1 MLECSNLKQGLDTPL
16 TLLTEEGTLLSKGQL
31 QRLAIARAFLS
42 EADFILLDEPTA
54 SLDPISERE
63 VYRLSEHIFQEK
75 TTLFITH
82 RLGAVSQMDEI
93 LVLYHGQLVE
103 HGCHEELM
111 LKNGVYR
118 KLYQTQ
124 KEMYVDEI

>member
-54 SLDPISERE
+54 KS
-63 VYRLSEHIFQEK
+63 
-75 TTLFITH
+75 
-82 RLGAVSQMDEI
+82 
-93 LVLYHGQLVE
+93 
-103 HGCHEELM
+103 
-111 LKNGVYR
+111 
-118 KLYQTQ
+118 
-124 KEMYVDEI
+124 